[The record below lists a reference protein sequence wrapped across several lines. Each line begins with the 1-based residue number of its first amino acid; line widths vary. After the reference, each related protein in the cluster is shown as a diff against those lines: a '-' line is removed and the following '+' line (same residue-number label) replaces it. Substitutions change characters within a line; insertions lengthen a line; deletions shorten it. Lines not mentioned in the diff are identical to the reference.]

1 MIPAHL
7 LDHLPLLA
15 DGAPAAW
22 LRARHPGVGG
32 LAEAL
37 NLRRPDWVQAGHA
50 AFFQAGA
57 NVLRTNSAQANAVVL
72 AAQGLEERCEAIN
85 NSATAL
91 LRAAV
96 GQQALVVGTVAEIR
110 GAVLAERERAYGQQ
124 IVYLSDTGVDFLL
137 LEDCSS
143 VAEAVLVRRL
153 ARDAGDVPVLAVL
166 PVDARGR
173 TAEGQPLREA
183 VQRLADGGMDAVG
196 ALFPREAADLRT
208 LLEPALTAGLPL
220 AALLGGESAA
230 ALTPEVFASRL
241 APLAGLGVA
250 ILGGGASIGPAH
262 VAALADR
269 LNMRKTGRK

>member
-7 LDHLPLLA
+7 LERLPLIA
-15 DGAPAAW
+15 DGAPADW
-22 LRARHPGVGG
+22 LRSQHPGVGG

-37 NLRRPDWVQAGHA
+37 NLRRPEWVQAGHA
-50 AFFQAGA
+50 AFFRAGA
-57 NVLRTNSAQANAVVL
+57 RVLRTNSAQANAVVL
-72 AAQGLEERCEAIN
+72 AALGLEERCEAIN

-110 GAVLAERERAYGQQ
+110 GATLAERERAYGQQ

-143 VAEAVLVRRL
+143 VAEAALVRRL
-153 ARDAGDVPVLAVL
+153 ARDAGEVPVLAVL
-166 PVDARGR
+166 PVDAQGR

-183 VQRLADGGMDAVG
+183 VQRLADGGLDAVG
-196 ALFPREAADLRT
+196 ALFPPEAADLRP
-208 LLEPALTAGLPL
+208 LVESALTGQLPL
-220 AALLGGESAA
+220 AALLGGESTG
-230 ALTPEVFASRL
+230 ALTPELFAGRL
-241 APLAGLGVA
+241 GPLAEMGVA

-262 VAALADR
+262 VTALADS
-269 LNMRKTGRK
+269 LNVRKTV